1 MVSPAC
7 RPSGRGSGRVSSR
20 SSSPPSRRRRTTRP
34 ARSPDG
40 RQGEW
45 IPARFE
51 AAFGVEWREGAGPPL
66 AYPLPDGTEIRL
78 CGTIDRIDLSPDER
92 HARVLDYKTGRVRT
106 PRTPD
111 RLGRGRALQL
121 PIYRLAAEALLP
133 AGGGELAVDEAQY
146 YHVIGPDAGTR
157 IRFTRAGWDTRRA
170 DFDRVLQLIVD
181 GIRAGRFFQRPGTCA
196 PRGPVRLRSRVRGG
210 ARPVGRRQAGR
221 SRGGGARRARGD
233 PVTEGRSPRAVPGR
247 RTPKTVQPGLFDS
260 SQPPQAA
267 DRPSPAEDRPPRGSK
282 TACHEAEG
290 GPPNPLADHAE
301 RRRALEDLDTTF
313 LVEAAAGSGKT
324 TLLLGRIVNL
334 VRSGRARLAEIAA
347 VTFTE
352 KAAADLRIRLRG
364 ELERAGLSDALR
376 ELEIARI
383 GTIHAF
389 AAALLRERPVE
400 AGVDPGFTV
409 ADPLTARLHLD
420 RAWEAWLPEAL
431 SDPAAAGPVRDA
443 IEAGLS
449 LDRLRELA
457 IALVE
462 QRDRLDGLPGAAE
475 FPEPPAAMNAD
486 VRATIRR
493 LAELARGAAKDPED
507 RAARALQDLAAWD
520 HQTAGLPDDDQV
532 RALLAAGR
540 LPDKP
545 ERLGNKAKWRG
556 RGALEE
562 CREGLAA
569 LRARVDAARA
579 VSRHNLLASLA
590 RWAAGFVDAYAVAK
604 ARAGCL
610 DFTDLLLRARDLVRD
625 RPDVRRDFQ
634 RGIRYLLVDEFQ
646 DTDPLQL
653 EIVLQLADGAPA
665 GSLFVVGDPK
675 QSIYRFR
682 RADIETYEAAKGTI
696 AARGEVLSVR
706 ANFRSTAA
714 ILHAVNAVFQDVM
727 VPPPDGAYQPAY
739 VPLEASPETEPGV
752 PPVVLALPPD
762 LPPATSAADAWAQEA
777 RLVAAYLS
785 REVERARRFRYGDV
799 ALLFRAMTGVVAY
812 EDAFRAAGIPFRTVG
827 GRHYYDRSEVG
838 WTIAALVAIEDPHD
852 PVALVGALRSPF
864 FGVTDEAL
872 LRLHASGGELCYLR
886 PLPQGADPL
895 LSAAWALLGALHQ
908 ERNAVS
914 PAALVERLLAGTQV
928 LAAYGLE
935 PQGEARVANLLKV
948 LDTARALEATGALTF
963 RGFVRWLRDR
973 GAARYEEEESAIDAE
988 DAVRLMTIHKAKGLE
1003 FPVVVVPDLGR
1014 DLAWRGPVVLA
1025 DRTSGRLAVSLGRLG
1040 DTRAD
1045 DARLGGR
1052 RIPRDPAAGRRGPA
1066 PPLRGLDARRAGPRP
1081 SRARATGGQGLL
1093 PVPRG
1098 APRRSDRRADRR
1110 RPGASG
1116 ARSRDAATDGS
1127 GASGGGAARDLRG
1140 LARTAAR
1147 APAAGRRGW

>member
-1 MVSPAC
+1 
-7 RPSGRGSGRVSSR
+7 
-20 SSSPPSRRRRTTRP
+20 
-34 ARSPDG
+34 
-40 RQGEW
+40 
-45 IPARFE
+45 
-51 AAFGVEWREGAGPPL
+51 
-66 AYPLPDGTEIRL
+66 
-78 CGTIDRIDLSPDER
+78 
-92 HARVLDYKTGRVRT
+92 
-106 PRTPD
+106 
-111 RLGRGRALQL
+111 
-121 PIYRLAAEALLP
+121 
-133 AGGGELAVDEAQY
+133 
-146 YHVIGPDAGTR
+146 
-157 IRFTRAGWDTRRA
+157 
-170 DFDRVLQLIVD
+170 
-181 GIRAGRFFQRPGTCA
+181 
-196 PRGPVRLRSRVRGG
+196 
-210 ARPVGRRQAGR
+210 
-221 SRGGGARRARGD
+221 
-233 PVTEGRSPRAVPGR
+233 VTEGRSPRAVPGR
-247 RTPKTVQPGLFDS
+247 RTPKTVQPSLFDS
-260 SQPPQAA
+260 RQMGQAD
-267 DRPSPAEDRPPRGSK
+267 DRPSSAEDRPPPQAEDRLPR
-282 TACHEAEG
+282 AEG
-290 GPPNPLADHAE
+290 DPPNPLADHAE

-475 FPEPPAAMNAD
+475 FPESPAVMNAG

-493 LAELARGAAKDPED
+493 LAELARGAARDPED
-507 RAARALQDLAAWD
+507 RAARALRDLAAWD
-520 HQTAGLPDDDQV
+520 HQTAGLPDADQL
-532 RALLAAGR
+532 RGLLAAGR

-556 RGALEE
+556 AGALEE
-562 CREGLAA
+562 CRQGLAA
-569 LRARVDAARA
+569 LRARVGLARA

-590 RWAAGFVDAYAVAK
+590 RWAAGFVDAYALAK

-653 EIVLQLADGAPA
+653 EIVLWLADGAPA
-665 GSLFVVGDPK
+665 GGLFVVGDPK

-682 RADIETYEAAKGTI
+682 RADIEIYEAAKGTI

-714 ILHAVNAVFQDVM
+714 ILDAVNAVFQDVM

-739 VPLEASPETEPGV
+739 VPLEASPGTEPGV
-752 PPVVLALPPD
+752 SPVVLAPPPD
-762 LPPATSAADAWAQEA
+762 LPPATSAGEAWAQEA

-864 FGVTDEAL
+864 FGVTDGAL
-872 LRLHASGGELCYLR
+872 LGLHASGGELCYLR
-886 PLPQGADPL
+886 PLPQGADPR
-895 LSAAWALLGALHQ
+895 LSAAWALLGALHR

-914 PAALVERLLAGTQV
+914 PAALVERLLVGTQV

-1025 DRTSGRLAVSLGRLG
+1025 DRTSGRLAVNLGRLG
-1040 DTRAD
+1040 DTELTTLDWTNAESREIQ
-1045 DARLGGR
+1045 R
-1052 RIPRDPAAGRRGPA
+1052 
-1066 PPLRGLDARRAGPRP
+1066 LDAEVLRLLYVALTRAERD
-1081 SRARATGGQGLL
+1081 LVL
-1093 PVPRG
+1093 PVPARPEGKGFYQHLAALLG
-1098 APRRSDRRADRR
+1098 APTDVLTIADLELQGRDLGTPPPTGLTPLAAGPHETFEVWRGRR
-1110 RPGASG
+1110 RELLRQAGAVGDRDQPPGDAPEVGDRGRAARQRVAAAVLARAAILGVDLGRPGEAPAVVLALGSARG
-1116 ARSRDAATDGS
+1116 ARSEVIAEATRLLRRVLADPVIGRARHASWLARDVPVAAMVDGVVVEDRLDLVFEEPEGLVVVRVDAGGDAASPGIPS
-1127 GASGGGAARDLRG
+1127 EML
-1140 LARTAAR
+1140 
-1147 APAAGRRGW
+1147 APALGRPVREALVLSLVRI